1 MAKKDSRFLAILS
14 TIVLFAIIATLYIVP
29 SIITLKGN
37 FSEEIE
43 IIETPAPITVIFET
57 PVIETKPELHVNRTI
72 EVNGNDAIINAYDGY
87 GYIQIPSSVS
97 PEHVE
102 NAIIAI
108 REQIPTVVIEL
119 RYKLENNT
127 LNLTYNQG
135 YSESEINTLIDTV
148 ETILTTKKTSVVPGK
163 PNLYVFDR
171 TVQERPFDISK
182 TIKVGNSTIA
192 INAKNEYATLEYP
205 STYILQSDV
214 ADALV
219 ALYSAFE
226 GFDLDLDAALQDG
239 KTELFY
245 SELYSKEDIE
255 YALFCIESYANTL
268 CPPLESIV
276 VPETPTIT
284 VEEAP
289 TPEIQKEPS
298 ADIVEEPTQEAIVIK
313 IPSRPQIGIAS
324 QFINVEPPV
333 EHEHRAINV
342 DNTTLVVDAYN
353 GYATISTPKGISDE
367 EIATIIT
374 ELYEQ
379 YGTYMGDIDFA
390 IDKDYVEVLYSTG
403 YTKEE
408 INVLLDALENYIKSI
423 KIEEPAP
430 VEDVETKEE
439 PAVPTAPFDIKVY
452 VVENKE
458 SEVKV
463 PAKPEFIVSHI
474 SRNIDALGST
484 IKVDAYDGHATFTL
498 SGAFSEDM
506 IATAIAD
513 MYSFYKEEMNDFE
526 FAIDGNVVEALYSTN
541 YTEREINEF
550 IDAVEYYL
558 SLIETP
564 KEKEIR
570 IPRKPTIAVSSQSV
584 IETQDIVHCHKT
596 LVIDNTPIEVNAYD
610 GYATFDFD
618 FNLDQES
625 VATMIADLYSTFG
638 SVMDDFDFGIDKTS
652 INASYSEGYST
663 KELEAFI
670 DSIEAYFAR

>member
-43 IIETPAPITVIFET
+43 IIETPAPITVKFET

-102 NAIIAI
+102 KAIIAI

-148 ETILTTKKTSVVPGK
+148 EKILTTKNTSVVPGK
-163 PNLYVFDR
+163 PNLYVFDH

-182 TIKVGNSTIA
+182 TIKIGNSTIA

-239 KTELFY
+239 MTELFY

-255 YALFCIESYANTL
+255 YALFCIESYVNTL

-276 VPETPTIT
+276 VPESPIIA
-284 VEEAP
+284 VEEP
-289 TPEIQKEPS
+289 NLEIEKEPS
-298 ADIVEEPTQEAIVIK
+298 VDIVEEPIQKAIVIK
-313 IPSRPQIGIAS
+313 IPSRPQIGISS

-353 GYATISTPKGISDE
+353 GCATISTPKGISDE

-403 YTKEE
+403 YTKDE
-408 INVLLDALENYIKSI
+408 INVLLDELENYIKSI
-423 KIEEPAP
+423 KIEDPAQ

-439 PAVPTAPFDIKVY
+439 AAVPTAPFDIKVY

-458 SEVKV
+458 PEVKV

-484 IKVDAYDGHATFTL
+484 IKVDAYDGHATFNL
-498 SGAFSEDM
+498 PEDFSEDM

-541 YTEREINEF
+541 YTERKINEF

-558 SLIETP
+558 SLIEMP

-570 IPRKPTIAVSSQSV
+570 VPIKPTVAVSSQSV
-584 IETQDIVHCHKT
+584 IEIQDIIYCHKT

-618 FNLDQES
+618 FPLDQEM
-625 VATMIADLYSTFG
+625 VVTMIADLYSTFG
-638 SVMDDFDFGIDKTS
+638 SAMDDFDFGIDKTS